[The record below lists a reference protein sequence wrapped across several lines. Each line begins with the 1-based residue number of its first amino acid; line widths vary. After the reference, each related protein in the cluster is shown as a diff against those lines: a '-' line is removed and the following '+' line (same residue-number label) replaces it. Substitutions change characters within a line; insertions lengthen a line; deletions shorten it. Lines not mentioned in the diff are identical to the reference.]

1 MLMQQFEQLNEKTQ
15 NALLRLHTE
24 KSNSTNLQ
32 EKLNDIL
39 DCNGIEVVPVN
50 SVALY
55 LTIPRSVS
63 VSKIVMHPEYCLNTI
78 QVQISKTSM
87 FKSELHSHLTRRSA
101 PSVRRD
107 MNLRKG

>member
-15 NALLRLHTE
+15 NALLSLHSE
-24 KSNSTNLQ
+24 KSNSNNLR

-50 SVALY
+50 SVGLH

-63 VSKIVMHPEYCLNTI
+63 VSRIVMHSEYCLNTI
-78 QVQISKTSM
+78 QVQIST
-87 FKSELHSHLTRRSA
+87 
-101 PSVRRD
+101 
-107 MNLRKG
+107 NLNV

>member
-15 NALLRLHTE
+15 NALLSLHTE

-55 LTIPRSVS
+55 LTIPRYVS
-63 VSKIVMHPEYCLNTI
+63 VPKIVMHSEYCLNTI
-78 QVQISKTSM
+78 RVK
-87 FKSELHSHLTRRSA
+87 KST
-101 PSVRRD
+101 
-107 MNLRKG
+107 NLNVLV

>member
-15 NALLRLHTE
+15 NALLSLHSE
-24 KSNSTNLQ
+24 KSNSSNLQ

-50 SVALY
+50 SVGLY

-63 VSKIVMHPEYCLNTI
+63 VSKIVMHFEYCLNTI
-78 QVQISKTSM
+78 QVQIST
-87 FKSELHSHLTRRSA
+87 
-101 PSVRRD
+101 
-107 MNLRKG
+107 NLNV

>member
-15 NALLRLHTE
+15 NAVLSLHSE
-24 KSNSTNLQ
+24 KSNSNNLQ

-55 LTIPRSVS
+55 LTIPRSEPLKDFNRKDIIKVNFACS
-63 VSKIVMHPEYCLNTI
+63 GLI
-78 QVQISKTSM
+78 
-87 FKSELHSHLTRRSA
+87 TRVA
-101 PSVRRD
+101 PTWCGAGWRAATT
-107 MNLRKG
+107 

>member
-15 NALLRLHTE
+15 NALLSLHSE
-24 KSNSTNLQ
+24 KSNSSNLQ

-63 VSKIVMHPEYCLNTI
+63 VSVSKIVMHSEYCLNTI
-78 QVQISKTSM
+78 QVQIST
-87 FKSELHSHLTRRSA
+87 
-101 PSVRRD
+101 
-107 MNLRKG
+107 NLNV

>member
-15 NALLRLHTE
+15 NALLSLHSE
-24 KSNSTNLQ
+24 KSESSNLQ

-55 LTIPRSVS
+55 LTIPRSVD
-63 VSKIVMHPEYCLNTI
+63 TI
-78 QVQISKTSM
+78 
-87 FKSELHSHLTRRSA
+87 HW
-101 PSVRRD
+101 PSVAPVANISLSYSIGTAVIDALFARP
-107 MNLRKG
+107 LL

>member
-15 NALLRLHTE
+15 NALLSLHSE
-24 KSNSTNLQ
+24 KSESSNLQ

-55 LTIPRSVS
+55 LTIPRSAFLFAALFARPLFIFV
-63 VSKIVMHPEYCLNTI
+63 HPLKEVLCLI
-78 QVQISKTSM
+78 LGK
-87 FKSELHSHLTRRSA
+87 
-101 PSVRRD
+101 
-107 MNLRKG
+107 